1 VTAEMLETSFHIH
14 GDEETRML
22 IGCPLMAERQNRN
35 GSYGAMAGGK
45 GNSIFYV
52 ILTALTEFT

>member
-1 VTAEMLETSFHIH
+1 MLETSFHIH